1 MTSMNRQTVSSD
13 FFPDI
18 IIDTFLEQINAI
30 TPIPNKE
37 LKKIKSIAKVEQ
49 IKKGEYFLRQGE
61 KSSDFAFNVSGLF
74 RVTYLSEK
82 GKEFTKN
89 FLVEND
95 FLISYSALIE
105 DRESYFSIEALE
117 NATIIVIDFYQW
129 KELFED
135 EISWHKLL
143 IHFLEKF
150 FSEKEK
156 REREFLLYD
165 AQTRY
170 RSFLNTY
177 PNLAKRVKQYHL
189 ASYLGITPVALSNLK
204 K

>member
-1 MTSMNRQTVSSD
+1 MTSMNRQKTATD
-13 FFPDI
+13 FSQD
-18 IIDTFLEQINAI
+18 IIDTFLEQLNFI
-30 TPIPNKE
+30 TPIPDKE
-37 LKKIKSIAKVEQ
+37 LKKVKSISKVEH

-74 RVTYLSEK
+74 RLTYLSED
-82 GKEFTKN
+82 GKEFTKS
-89 FLVEND
+89 FLIEND
-95 FLISYSALIE
+95 FLISYSALVE

-117 NATIIVIDFYQW
+117 NSTIIVIDYYKW
-129 KELFED
+129 RELFED

-143 IHFLEKF
+143 IHFLEKI
-150 FSEKEK
+150 FSKREQ

-170 RSFLNTY
+170 RSFLNSY
-177 PNLAKRVKQYHL
+177 PDLVKRVKQHHL

-204 K
+204 KN